1 MHLFMR
7 LYLHYRHSKSRS
19 RFNLRITITL
29 RRLCYKVYI
38 TNFLGSEM
46 TSHPKKSVII
56 LFLARGKAKNGSA
69 KEGFQ
74 SSADFHTRVLIG
86 CKGWLIC
93 ITLKT
98 IKLPFWYA
106 PEWWK
111 PRCKQL
117 SPKKMNSRLFEIVI
131 FILIKQ

>member
-29 RRLCYKVYI
+29 NQKAMLYY
-38 TNFLGSEM
+38 TNFLGSEL
-46 TSHPKKSVII
+46 TSHPEKSLII

-86 CKGWLIC
+86 CKG
-93 ITLKT
+93 
-98 IKLPFWYA
+98 
-106 PEWWK
+106 
-111 PRCKQL
+111 
-117 SPKKMNSRLFEIVI
+117 
-131 FILIKQ
+131 